1 MLHGQALCKI
11 SQDLS
16 GNTRAVCKQPVPK
29 QVSLRDEL
37 ADALQT
43 MTTGARQAKAAC
55 HTEGSRSGGNAE
67 SQIHSAPSVHG
78 TIIIQSGTDFALQ
91 L

>member
-1 MLHGQALCKI
+1 MARLCAKSVRI
-11 SQDLS
+11 SQATQGLFAS
-16 GNTRAVCKQPVPK
+16 
-29 QVSLRDEL
+29 SLCLIKSLQDER